1 MFASR
6 PTSPRRVD
14 TVVNSQAVRQL
25 PRDHGRAAPAP
36 TEICV
41 PHGKR
46 PISNRLLSA
55 LPRRD
60 RERVLSRCAE
70 VELVFGQVLY
80 EQGDAVTQ
88 VYFPLDSFIS
98 LLTPGEGHAS
108 LEVGLVGNE
117 GMLGVSLV
125 LGVDATSMRGLV
137 QGTGTALRL
146 DAQIFQEE
154 LERCGQLRW
163 HLNRYIYVLMNQF
176 AQSTACTRFHV
187 LVARLARWLLMTHD
201 RAHADQFHVTH
212 EFLSYMLGVRRVGV
226 TNAAG
231 MLQRQGLI
239 SYRRGDITVLDRP
252 GLEAAACS
260 CYREDITIYERML
273 GPPPPASLATRR
285 QLPRELR
292 VSGERA

>member
-1 MFASR
+1 
-6 PTSPRRVD
+6 
-14 TVVNSQAVRQL
+14 
-25 PRDHGRAAPAP
+25 
-36 TEICV
+36 V
-41 PHGKR
+41 PLGKR
-46 PISNRLLSA
+46 PSISNRLLSA

-60 RERVLSRCAE
+60 RDRVLGHCDE
-70 VELVFGQVLY
+70 VKLTFGQILY
-80 EQGDAVTQ
+80 EQGDPVTQ

-137 QGTGTALRL
+137 QGTGAALRL
-146 DAQIFQEE
+146 DAHIFDDE
-154 LERCGQLRW
+154 LERCAPLRW
-163 HLNRYIYVLMNQF
+163 HLNRYVYVLMNQF

-201 RAHADQFHVTH
+201 RAHSDQFHVTH

-231 MLQRQGLI
+231 MLQRQALI
-239 SYRRGDITVLDRP
+239 SYRRGDITVLDRA

-260 CYREDITIYERML
+260 CYREDISIYERML
-273 GPPPPASLATRR
+273 GPASIASLSPRR
-285 QLPRELR
+285 SIARELR
-292 VSGERA
+292 A

>member
-1 MFASR
+1 M
-6 PTSPRRVD
+6 PP
-14 TVVNSQAVRQL
+14 
-25 PRDHGRAAPAP
+25 
-36 TEICV
+36 
-41 PHGKR
+41 GKR
-46 PISNRLLSA
+46 PRISNRLLDA

-60 RERVLSRCAE
+60 RERVLSRCTE

-98 LLTPGEGHAS
+98 LLTPGAGHAS
-108 LEVGLVGNE
+108 LDVGLVGNE

-125 LGVDATSMRGLV
+125 LGVEATSMRGLV
-137 QGTGTALRL
+137 QGSGAALRL
-146 DAQIFQEE
+146 DGKVFQEE
-154 LERCGQLRW
+154 LEHCRPLRW
-163 HLNRYIYVLMNQF
+163 HLNRYVYVLMNQF

-201 RAHADQFHVTH
+201 RAHTDQFHVTH

-231 MLQRQGLI
+231 MLQRQQLI

-260 CYREDITIYERML
+260 CYREDIAIYERML
-273 GPPPPASLATRR
+273 GPAASASPVPRR
-285 QLPRELR
+285 NVVPELR
-292 VSGERA
+292 TSPRA